1 MPEYGNSKAQV
12 HRRIPAVA
20 IIPFVSI
27 QPQEPP
33 SVIARLERSHMI
45 SSAKSALEAYSQVG
59 LNAKVAAASPHGLII
74 MLFDGAIAAI
84 TKAKYH
90 MEKSTVDDIAE
101 KGAAISKAI
110 AIIDDGLKAS
120 LNMEVG
126 GELAQNL
133 DSLYE
138 YMSFRLVHAN
148 LKNDKEILDEISQ
161 RLLELREAWDSIG
174 VRQDSPTG
182 VGARSV
188 NSQGIVTYGKV

>member
-1 MPEYGNSKAQV
+1 
-12 HRRIPAVA
+12 
-20 IIPFVSI
+20 
-27 QPQEPP
+27 
-33 SVIARLERSHMI
+33 MI

-59 LNAKVAAASPHGLII
+59 LNAKVAAASPHGLIV

-84 TKAKYH
+84 AKAKFH
-90 MEKSTVDDIAE
+90 MEKGTVEDIAE

-161 RLLELREAWDSIG
+161 RLSELREAWDSIG
-174 VRQDSPTG
+174 VRQESPSG
-182 VGARSV
+182 VGARSI